1 MNGRQ
6 RHVRI
11 AVVSVVASA
20 MILIPIAALDDPRPS
35 FFGWHM
41 YAANRS
47 SPQIEV
53 TLDDGSL
60 ESRDLGNVAAR
71 IRPEIDYG
79 EAVAAF
85 LCEREPS
92 IRSVRVNSDEPQFD
106 VEYQCTAL

>member
-1 MNGRQ
+1 MSR
-6 RHVRI
+6 RRRYKRL
-11 AVVSVVASA
+11 AVVSVVASG

-53 TLDDGSL
+53 TL
-60 ESRDLGNVAAR
+60 ESGVVEERDLGSMAAR

-92 IRSVRVNSDEPQFD
+92 IGSVRLDSDEPQFD
-106 VEYQCTAL
+106 GEFQCSAL